1 MGRESSTHRDFRYA
15 QSLLVEKREA
25 KRRIAK
31 PELDGTTLL
40 KWNLKEKDTRVWIKS
55 GSLEQN
61 PLVGLCEYGNEF
73 GFYKKRNM

>member
-1 MGRESSTHRDFRYA
+1 MLVKPEIEQKARRNCRRYIIIRTLSQILSPSDGEDKMGRESSTHRDFRYA

-40 KWNLKEKDTRVWIKS
+40 K
-55 GSLEQN
+55 
-61 PLVGLCEYGNEF
+61 
-73 GFYKKRNM
+73 